1 MKRPPAA
8 ACPERTF
15 VALVCLLTAS
25 GSCTEPPKSAAPAA
39 SGGSAG
45 AAPATATE
53 TPPSPPSP
61 PPPSPAPS
69 RPPPASRRAPDAGA
83 ELVRVPPLLAA
94 DGTAL
99 PQTEERPRLDSPGFQ
114 RRLEQLVAAI
124 AQDDPERALPAF
136 FPLVAYEQVK
146 AIAAP
151 GRDWRDRLV
160 RAFQRDIHDYH
171 RQLGADAAGARLARL
186 SVDERKVRWMDP
198 GAEGNRL
205 GYYRV
210 TRSKLQLRLSNG
222 AERELELTSLI
233 SWRGEWY
240 VVHLHGFG

>member
-1 MKRPPAA
+1 MRPSPAA
-8 ACPERTF
+8 RLQRTCA
-15 VALVCLLTAS
+15 ALACLLAAS
-25 GSCTEPPKSAAPAA
+25 SGCAEPPKSAAPAA
-39 SGGSAG
+39 SGGSGG
-45 AAPATATE
+45 AAPATEKAT
-53 TPPSPPSP
+53 PPPQPAPAPSPPSTP
-61 PPPSPAPS
+61 PPEP
-69 RPPPASRRAPDAGA
+69 RRAPDAGA
-83 ELVRVPPLLAA
+83 EVALVPPLLAA
-94 DGTAL
+94 DGSAL
-99 PQTEERPRLDSPGFQ
+99 SQTQDRPRLDSPGFQ
-114 RRLEQLVAAI
+114 RRLQRLVEAI
-124 AQDDPERALPAF
+124 ARDEPERALPAF

-171 RQLGADAAGARLARL
+171 QTLGADAAGVTLARL
-186 SVDERKVRWMDP
+186 VVDERKVRWMDP
-198 GAEGNRL
+198 GTEGNRL

-210 TRSKLQLRLSNG
+210 TRSRLQLRLANG

>member
-1 MKRPPAA
+1 MNRSPNTIREPCRRAARICLFAALVSCAEPRREAAPVASAGTGGATPETARTTQHPPA
-8 ACPERTF
+8 P
-15 VALVCLLTAS
+15 
-25 GSCTEPPKSAAPAA
+25 
-39 SGGSAG
+39 
-45 AAPATATE
+45 
-53 TPPSPPSP
+53 PPSTPSTP
-61 PPPSPAPS
+61 PPPQP
-69 RPPPASRRAPDAGA
+69 RRLRDAGA
-83 ELVRVPPLLAA
+83 ELPLVPPLLAA
-94 DGTAL
+94 NGTAL
-99 PQTEERPRLDSPGFQ
+99 PQTQDRPRLDSAGFQ
-114 RRLEQLVAAI
+114 RRLERLVEAI
-124 AQDDPERALPAF
+124 AHDDPERALPAF

-151 GRDWRDRLV
+151 GRDWRERLV

-171 RQLGADAAGARLARL
+171 RQLGDDAAGATLARL
-186 SVDERKVRWMDP
+186 VVDERKVRWMDP

-210 TRSKLQLRLSNG
+210 TRSRLRLRLSSG